1 MLPGQDLSPAKGLR
15 EGGSPAPL
23 AGPPGGGPPVG
34 PAGGFEHRA
43 VKSQPSHSFHT
54 MGENLESP
62 GVRRGAGAAML
73 VAGTEGWSR
82 TFPPRTQSP
91 CLPPLRLGQCCLN
104 GPHPQACLLPLH
116 PPLPQGSSHTLEDQR
131 VWEPSQPAVGPG
143 SPWERAGPRASAAP
157 GASGGPGP
165 RAGAVTTLAAST
177 PGVLGSVCRS
187 RY

>member
-1 MLPGQDLSPAKGLR
+1 MLPGQDLSAAKGLR

-54 MGENLESP
+54 MGENLERP
-62 GVRRGAGAAML
+62 GVGGAAML

-82 TFPPRTQSP
+82 TFPPHTQSP
-91 CLPPLRLGQCCLN
+91 CLPPLRLSQCCLN
-104 GPHPQACLLPLH
+104 RPHPQACLLPLH

-131 VWEPSQPAVGPG
+131 VWEPSQPWAQAPPG
-143 SPWERAGPRASAAP
+143 KRQGPRASAAR

-165 RAGAVTTLAAST
+165 RAGAVTTLAGST